1 MSDNIPE
8 GGPEGGNAGATEATE
23 GPVLS
28 IITQYIKD
36 LSFENPNAPASLN
49 PELPQPT
56 IELGVNVQARA
67 LTPEN
72 YEVELRIQ
80 ATAKHEEETAFIL
93 ELVYGGMFLIKNFPA
108 DAMEM
113 MCMIECPRLIFPFAR
128 RVISDATR
136 DGGFSPLQLDPI
148 DFAGLFQSFKAQQ
161 SEPGNA

>member
-1 MSDNIPE
+1 MSDNIPD
-8 GGPEGGNAGATEATE
+8 GGNEGKTEATE
-23 GPVLS
+23 GPILS

-49 PELPQPT
+49 PELPQPS

-72 YEVELRIQ
+72 YEIELRIQ

-93 ELVYGGMFLIKNFPA
+93 ELVYGGMFLIRNFPA

-148 DFAGLFQSFKAQQ
+148 DFAGLFQAHKAQQ